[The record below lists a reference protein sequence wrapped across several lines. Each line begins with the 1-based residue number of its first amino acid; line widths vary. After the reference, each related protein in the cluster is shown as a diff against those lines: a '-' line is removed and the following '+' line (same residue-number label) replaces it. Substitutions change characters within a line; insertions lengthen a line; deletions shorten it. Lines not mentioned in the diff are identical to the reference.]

1 VSVGSRI
8 LEQRFRVS
16 RLDWFKKKKKKK
28 KKKEKENRVLM
39 GKKKL
44 KTRETTC

>member
-28 KKKEKENRVLM
+28 RKKNKNKNDF
-39 GKKKL
+39 
-44 KTRETTC
+44 

>member
-28 KKKEKENRVLM
+28 RNKKK
-39 GKKKL
+39 KKIEFLGVK
-44 KTRETTC
+44 

>member
-28 KKKEKENRVLM
+28 KIKKKKKNEL

>member
-28 KKKEKENRVLM
+28 KR
-39 GKKKL
+39 KKK
-44 KTRETTC
+44 KKIEFCWVKRS

>member
-28 KKKEKENRVLM
+28 RKKK
-39 GKKKL
+39 KKKIEFL
-44 KTRETTC
+44 WVKRS

>member
-28 KKKEKENRVLM
+28 KR
-39 GKKKL
+39 KKKN
-44 KTRETTC
+44 KIDF

>member
-28 KKKEKENRVLM
+28 KKKKEKENAVLL
-39 GKKKL
+39 G
-44 KTRETTC
+44 

>member
-28 KKKEKENRVLM
+28 KI
-39 GKKKL
+39 KKKN
-44 KTRETTC
+44 KIEF

>member
-28 KKKEKENRVLM
+28 KE
-39 GKKKL
+39 KL
-44 KTRETTC
+44 KIKKGFVGLKVTEK

>member
-28 KKKEKENRVLM
+28 KEKRKRKSSFD
-39 GKKKL
+39 G
-44 KTRETTC
+44 

>member
-28 KKKEKENRVLM
+28 KEKRKRKSCFV
-39 GKKKL
+39 G
-44 KTRETTC
+44 